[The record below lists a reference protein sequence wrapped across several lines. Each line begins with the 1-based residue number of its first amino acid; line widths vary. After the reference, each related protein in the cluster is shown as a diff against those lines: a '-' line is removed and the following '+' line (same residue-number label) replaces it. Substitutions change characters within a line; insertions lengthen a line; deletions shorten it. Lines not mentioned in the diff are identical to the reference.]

1 MAARVGRC
9 GAIWSYPEVVR
20 YGFPMP
26 TGSAEPR
33 ARGEIETL
41 PSGSLRVRVYA
52 GVDPASKK
60 RQYLVQTVP
69 AGADAAAEADRVRAR
84 LLEEVAE
91 RRSSRRRPSPTRDTG
106 PA

>member
-1 MAARVGRC
+1 MA
-9 GAIWSYPEVVR
+9 
-20 YGFPMP
+20 
-26 TGSAEPR
+26 TGGVAPR

-69 AGADAAAEADRVRAR
+69 AGAGAA
-84 LLEEVAE
+84 
-91 RRSSRRRPSPTRDTG
+91 G
-106 PA
+106 